1 VPGTVRKGA
10 KDMKLTGLNRKFV
23 AVIALWMLLIT
34 AVIVCLWHKKS
45 FSKDSDEYK
54 VFSDLV
60 YAEMA
65 GFDKNLTS
73 LDLYVPKKG
82 DKLPV
87 MVFIHGG
94 AWRMGDKSNH
104 SKKPLRFVREGY
116 IFASINYRMSPDVT
130 FPVYVKDVAKAL
142 GWIYKNIGT
151 YGGDREKIFIMGHS
165 AGAHLAALVSIDGK
179 YLKEEGYNLDLLKG
193 VVLLDGAGYDIPEV
207 KRLNEKLFKRL
218 YKPAFGDDP
227 ALLKEASP
235 LYHVEKDG
243 DIPPFFIIYA
253 GSRELSKIESTRL
266 GESLRN
272 AGVHAELYH
281 ASDKNHGTLNR
292 ELGEDKDE
300 STEKI
305 LEFLKKI
312 TDGRF

>member
-1 VPGTVRKGA
+1 MTGESWECVT
-10 KDMKLTGLNRKFV
+10 DMKHTGVNRKFV
-23 AVIALWMLLIT
+23 IVIAVWMLLIT

-54 VFSDLV
+54 IFSNVL
-60 YAEMA
+60 YAEIP

-116 IFASINYRMSPDVT
+116 IFASINYRMSPGVT
-130 FPVYVKDVAKAL
+130 FPVYVQDVAKAI
-142 GWIYKNIGT
+142 GWIYKNIST
-151 YGGDREKIFIMGHS
+151 YGGDRDKIFIMGHS
-165 AGAHLAALVSIDGK
+165 AGAHLAALVAIDGK
-179 YLKEEGYNLDLLKG
+179 YLEEEGYKLDLLKG
-193 VVLLDGAGYDIPEV
+193 VVLLDGAGYDIPKIKEV
-207 KRLNEKLFKRL
+207 NKNLFNRL
-218 YKPAFGDDP
+218 YKPAFGDNP
-227 ALLKEASP
+227 VILKEASP
-235 LYHVEKDG
+235 LYHVEKG
-243 DIPPFFIIYA
+243 RDIPPFFIIYA
-253 GSRELSKIESTRL
+253 GSREMSKLESAWL
-266 GESLRN
+266 EESLKN

-292 ELGEDKDE
+292 ELGADKDE
-300 STEKI
+300 ATEKI

>member
-1 VPGTVRKGA
+1 
-10 KDMKLTGLNRKFV
+10 MKYIGVNRKFI
-23 AVIALWMLLIT
+23 AVIALWMLLII

-54 VFSDLV
+54 VFSDVL
-60 YAEMA
+60 YAEIP

-87 MVFIHGG
+87 MVFVHGG
-94 AWRMGDKSNH
+94 AWKMGDKSNH

-130 FPVYVKDVAKAL
+130 FPVYVQDVANAL
-142 GWIYKNIGT
+142 GWVYKNIST
-151 YGGDREKIFIMGHS
+151 YGGDREKIFLMGHS
-165 AGAHLAALVSIDGK
+165 AGAHLAALVSTDEK
-179 YLKEEGYNLDLLKG
+179 YLKEKGLDLNILKG
-193 VVLLDGAGYDIPEV
+193 VILLDGAGYDIPKV
-207 KRLNEKLFKRL
+207 KELNKSLFNRL
-218 YKPAFGDDP
+218 YKPAFGDTPDI
-227 ALLKEASP
+227 LKEASP
-235 LYHVEKDG
+235 LYHVEKG
-243 DIPPFFIIYA
+243 KNIPPFFIIYA
-253 GSRELSKIESTRL
+253 GSREMSKLESAWL
-266 GESLRN
+266 KEALKN
-272 AGVHAELYH
+272 IDVYAELYH

-312 TDGRF
+312 KDGRF